1 MDTRGEIR
9 NSKSMGIRWLHVGV
23 VILYCVLHFVIGHY
37 HEPWFDEAQAWQI
50 AKCASIKEIL
60 FKIPHYEGHPPLWHL
75 ILAIPAKLG
84 VPYVSFDGDQTD
96 PRVFTPAQ
104 YETRVQALTEMMDEN
119 Q

>member
-1 MDTRGEIR
+1 MILNPWLKLIQMFISIHAVLTDYEEFYKVVK
-9 NSKSMGIRWLHVGV
+9 NSKSDGI
-23 VILYCVLHFVIGHY
+23 VLHLNRSCKLMG
-37 HEPWFDEAQAWQI
+37 
-50 AKCASIKEIL
+50 L
-60 FKIPHYEGHPPLWHL
+60 LNNEG
-75 ILAIPAKLG
+75 AEYVNAKLG